1 MNRLKFKE
9 DSGGLRHWRYIYSD
23 GTRHIVLIIDG
34 REDKITDWMARE
46 NGDKF
51 WYRSVLNLNYA
62 PVQLM
67 PGVVAE
73 IYEAGYEN
81 ETTLFRAEINVLPGS
96 GSRYACEVRSTLKND
111 RLTVIAHNHVD
122 DWSAAIE
129 WCDMIATVHNP
140 YELARLLKTKGH
152 K

>member
-46 NGDKF
+46 AGEPF
-51 WYRSVLNLNYA
+51 WYKSLLKYT
-62 PVQLM
+62 PMQLSNDA
-67 PGVVAE
+67 VAE
-73 IYEAGYEN
+73 IYEAKRESAD
-81 ETTLFRAEINVLPGS
+81 TLFRASINVLPGS
-96 GSRYACEVRSTLKND
+96 GHRYSCEIAATLKND
-111 RLTVIAHNHVD
+111 RLAVVAHNHVG
-122 DWSAAIE
+122 DWDEAVA
-129 WCDMIATVHNP
+129 WRDVLTTVNNP
-140 YELARLLKTKGH
+140 YELARLLEMGGH